1 MRACCAPLCVL
12 SVRRPMTETGGSGT
26 GAGGR
31 RRTRITLTS
40 PFIGGSDLYAT
51 RFSDRFRAFSL
62 YSLHSDFFREEGDRG
77 AVGTPSDFCF
87 DASRCSLQRGKKSQA
102 SFFAGNRFVLL
113 LESPRSILSKLSF
126 YPASPLRSLLSPFER
141 KNLFLSPLFLSFLN
155 LKRIFKYLGNFCNN
169 LIPQI
174 DRSVCR
180 GERERKGERIR
191 IGLEDRLTLDPSFTL

>member
-77 AVGTPSDFCF
+77 VVGTPSDFCF
-87 DASRCSLQRGKKSQA
+87 DASRCSLQRRKKSQA
-102 SFFAGNRFVLL
+102 SFFAGNRFILL

-126 YPASPLRSLLSPFER
+126 YPAPPPPLVFRSFASQTKESFSPFF
-141 KNLFLSPLFLSFLN
+141 LFKFDSIKCQVTHISE
-155 LKRIFKYLGNFCNN
+155 IF
-169 LIPQI
+169 
-174 DRSVCR
+174 
-180 GERERKGERIR
+180 
-191 IGLEDRLTLDPSFTL
+191 LTL

>member
-102 SFFAGNRFVLL
+102 SFFAGKLFSSFFSSRLVPFYRNYPFI
-113 LESPRSILSKLSF
+113 PRRPCVPFFRLSN
-126 YPASPLRSLLSPFER
+126 ER
-141 KNLFLSPLFLSFLN
+141 IFLFLSLLFFFL
-155 LKRIFKYLGNFCNN
+155 F
-169 LIPQI
+169 
-174 DRSVCR
+174 
-180 GERERKGERIR
+180 
-191 IGLEDRLTLDPSFTL
+191 

>member
-77 AVGTPSDFCF
+77 VVGTPSDFCF
-87 DASRCSLQRGKKSQA
+87 DASRCSLQRRKNPRHLFSQETVSS
-102 SFFAGNRFVLL
+102 SFSSRLV
-113 LESPRSILSKLSF
+113 PF
-126 YPASPLRSLLSPFER
+126 YPNCPFIPRHPPPLCFVLSPFKR
-141 KNLFLSPLFLSFLN
+141 KNLFLLSSFLN
-155 LKRIFKYLGNFCNN
+155 LT
-169 LIPQI
+169 
-174 DRSVCR
+174 RSSV
-180 GERERKGERIR
+180 K
-191 IGLEDRLTLDPSFTL
+191 

>member
-62 YSLHSDFFREEGDRG
+62 YSLHSDFFREEEDRG
-77 AVGTPSDFCF
+77 VVGTPSDFCF
-87 DASRCSLQRGKKSQA
+87 DASPCSLQRRKKSQA
-102 SFFAGNRFVLL
+102 SFFAGNRFILL

-126 YPASPLRSLLSPFER
+126 YPAPPAPPCVSFFRLSNER
-141 KNLFLSPLFLSFLN
+141 IFFSFLP
-155 LKRIFKYLGNFCNN
+155 F
-169 LIPQI
+169 
-174 DRSVCR
+174 
-180 GERERKGERIR
+180 
-191 IGLEDRLTLDPSFTL
+191 

>member
-1 MRACCAPLCVL
+1 
-12 SVRRPMTETGGSGT
+12 MTETGGSGT

-77 AVGTPSDFCF
+77 VVGTPSDFCF
-87 DASRCSLQRGKKSQA
+87 DASRCSLQRRKKSQA
-102 SFFAGNRFVLL
+102 SFFAGNRFILL

-126 YPASPLRSLLSPFER
+126 YPAPPAPPCVSFFRLSNER
-141 KNLFLSPLFLSFLN
+141 IFFSFLP
-155 LKRIFKYLGNFCNN
+155 F
-169 LIPQI
+169 
-174 DRSVCR
+174 
-180 GERERKGERIR
+180 
-191 IGLEDRLTLDPSFTL
+191 